1 MSKKIE
7 GGEEI
12 AHAKICGGKR
22 ADTKACRV
30 WCEKRCLTGVSEQGR
45 KQSEVKSE
53 GLWRPD
59 EVGSIGH
66 CENVGDPMEGS
77 N

>member
-1 MSKKIE
+1 M
-7 GGEEI
+7 
-12 AHAKICGGKR
+12 
-22 ADTKACRV
+22 
-30 WCEKRCLTGVSEQGR
+30 TGVSEQGR

-59 EVGSIGH
+59 EVGSVGH
-66 CENVGDPMEGS
+66 CENVGEPMEGS